1 MEANDCLAS
10 ASSLHCAST
19 GAPPHLDEVVQ
30 HTKQTGKLFSIL
42 CKELNWL
49 IKKPVKPLNQQG
61 NGWDHEERR
70 ERVGQLQFQVY
81 VPISKTKYIPC
92 KLSAQ

>member
-1 MEANDCLAS
+1 MEVNNCLVS
-10 ASSLHCAST
+10 ASSLYCAST

-30 HTKQTGKLFSIL
+30 YIKQTGKLFSIL

-61 NGWDHEERR
+61 NGWDHEGRTYVNKNVKEL
-70 ERVGQLQFQVY
+70 QLKNTVKC
-81 VPISKTKYIPC
+81 I
-92 KLSAQ
+92 